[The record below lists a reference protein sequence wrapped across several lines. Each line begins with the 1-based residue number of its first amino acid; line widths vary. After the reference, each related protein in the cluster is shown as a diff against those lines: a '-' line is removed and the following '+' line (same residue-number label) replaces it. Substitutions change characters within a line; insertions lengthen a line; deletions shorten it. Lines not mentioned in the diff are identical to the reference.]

1 MRLKLSSSEDLKT
14 IVSLVSNITEEAIF
28 KATEEGVTFRGMDP
42 SHVALTDISM
52 PNTMFDEYDCIG
64 ETSFAIRV
72 DEFGKLLK
80 RADKKDN
87 LEIEI
92 DNGTLDL
99 KIGNNKK
106 YKLRLL
112 ESLSAQT
119 PVPKIELENSF
130 SIENTK
136 LDSII
141 SDIQVVAEFIT
152 IKVSDKIEFHGKGE
166 SSSVVVENQELDQV
180 DIKSEATG
188 TYSLEYLSPAV
199 KSLSSSGGSV
209 KLLMSHN
216 KPLMFEFRIGDSGRI
231 VFFLAPRVSD

>member
-1 MRLKLSSSEDLKT
+1 MIWCVMRLKLSSSEDLKT

-52 PNTMFDEYDCIG
+52 PNTMFDEYDCIE
-64 ETSFAIRV
+64 ETNFAIRV

-92 DNGTLDL
+92 DNGILDL

-112 ESLSAQT
+112 
-119 PVPKIELENSF
+119 
-130 SIENTK
+130 
-136 LDSII
+136 
-141 SDIQVVAEFIT
+141 
-152 IKVSDKIEFHGKGE
+152 
-166 SSSVVVENQELDQV
+166 
-180 DIKSEATG
+180 
-188 TYSLEYLSPAV
+188 
-199 KSLSSSGGSV
+199 
-209 KLLMSHN
+209 
-216 KPLMFEFRIGDSGRI
+216 
-231 VFFLAPRVSD
+231 